1 MFTIDRPR
9 LSELFIYYPHLCQK
23 EGDEH
28 KKLLYFFP
36 HNTSMN
42 ERLKSLGLCE
52 AVMSFTRF
60 FDSACQT
67 LQTSSTRRY
76 FHPLTNDI
84 WAVMSVMLPPRAKP
98 TQDHAYHIDGDC
110 HVNDQVLSTVLST
123 ACETFELFNGKI
135 SALLDTEGL
144 DILKQRLDHFFSRY
158 LRTMLFE
165 HCDLLDCFN
174 GIQFT
179 ATDPADFARV
189 QGLVNRIRYA
199 FRSIRHVS
207 FFYDGRLVQ
216 STLELS
222 YARHLYHY
230 LNSFLFVEQPDL
242 THTAAVVKTKHLG
255 RFLVGPKT
263 LSDTT
268 ESVQCPV
275 LCSPG
280 SNLPDC
286 QLVTYQA
293 LRAVL
298 CLVVRGINPIPM
310 NFFVRFDAM
319 VGPRL
324 TILADKLAC
333 HQSSSLVGGSVFPLH
348 FTEDSVFTSAVTLS
362 ALGGSSTPD
371 DGPSLATED
380 FCEQD
385 LSSVPRLG
393 RSRFIYWNASTYAV
407 MTTLHIYTGSG
418 RRQINGAKPL
428 LDLMVN
434 LRNELLLRPSS
445 WHEEITVRLDPCV
458 WLVARRSNGREIYML
473 FMRKQESLIKLDVYV
488 SRLYNSVFRGLLLLG

>member
-1 MFTIDRPR
+1 MVCISWPSIYHNF
-9 LSELFIYYPHLCQK
+9 LSQ
-23 EGDEH
+23 
-28 KKLLYFFP
+28 
-36 HNTSMN
+36 
-42 ERLKSLGLCE
+42 
-52 AVMSFTRF
+52 
-60 FDSACQT
+60 
-67 LQTSSTRRY
+67 
-76 FHPLTNDI
+76 
-84 WAVMSVMLPPRAKP
+84 SVMLPPKAKP
-98 TQDHAYHIDGDC
+98 AQDHAYYIDGDC

-135 SALLDTEGL
+135 SSLLDTEGL
-144 DILKQRLDHFFSRY
+144 DVLKQRLDHFFSRY

-199 FRSIRHVS
+199 FHSIRHVS

-242 THTAAVVKTKHLG
+242 THTAATVKTKHLG

-263 LSDTT
+263 LSDTA

-310 NFFVRFDAM
+310 DFFVRFDAM

-333 HQSSSLVGGSVFPLH
+333 HQSSSLVGGSVFPLQL
-348 FTEDSVFTSAVTLS
+348 TEDSVFTSAVTLS
-362 ALGGSSTPD
+362 ALGDSSTPD

-385 LSSVPRLG
+385 LSSVPKLG
-393 RSRFIYWNASTYAV
+393 RSRFIYWNASTYAI
-407 MTTLHIYTGSG
+407 MTTLHVYTGSG
-418 RRQINGAKPL
+418 RRQVNGAKPL

-434 LRNELLLRPSS
+434 LRNELLL
-445 WHEEITVRLDPCV
+445 
-458 WLVARRSNGREIYML
+458 
-473 FMRKQESLIKLDVYV
+473 
-488 SRLYNSVFRGLLLLG
+488 